1 MAAKQLSRFAHIYA
15 MTACKGQRNYVGRT
29 VLIYESYVEFRVCYW
44 TSKIICNL
52 LWTPLLPGARCTSD
66 DTGVTRPREPVFLS
80 EIGTV
85 EQGVA
90 VPGNKVRRD

>member
-1 MAAKQLSRFAHIYA
+1 M
-15 MTACKGQRNYVGRT
+15 
-29 VLIYESYVEFRVCYW
+29 
-44 TSKIICNL
+44 
-52 LWTPLLPGARCTSD
+52 LPGAIFTSD

-90 VPGNKVRRD
+90 VPGNKMRLD